1 MTQQPDNP
9 FVSRGGL
16 KLRHALDAFTTHTD
30 PTGLWC
36 ADLGCSTGGF
46 TDCLLQAGAE
56 RVFAVDTAYGE
67 LAWKLRQDDRVTV
80 LERSNALHVD
90 VPAEV
95 NDRGGV
101 DLIVIDLGWTPQSK
115 AIPAALR
122 WIQPE
127 RGPGASPGSGA
138 SGGEER
144 EEGPRLAP
152 GPRQEGVPGRPPRII
167 TLIKPHYEVNKNELG
182 PKGVLDPVRAAE
194 VVEDVL
200 AKMPGLGVRV
210 LGCVESPITGGK
222 KKGKGTGNKEWLAV
236 VEPGG

>member
-1 MTQQPDNP
+1 MTQPPDNP

-16 KLRHALDAFTTHTD
+16 KLRCALDAFPEHAE
-30 PTGLWC
+30 PAGLWC

-67 LAWKLRQDDRVTV
+67 LAWKLRQDERVTV

-95 NDRGGV
+95 TDRGGV
-101 DLIVIDLGWTPQSK
+101 YLVVIDLGWTVQAK

-122 WIQPE
+122 WIGSG
-127 RGPGASPGSGA
+127 RGPGAGLASPSETAPIPGS
-138 SGGEER
+138 E
-144 EEGPRLAP
+144 PRLAP
-152 GPRQEGVPGRPPRII
+152 GPRLAGGLGRDARII
-167 TLIKPHYEVNKNELG
+167 TLIKPHYEVAKSELG

-200 AKMPGLGVRV
+200 AAMPGLGVRV
-210 LGCVESPITGGK
+210 LGCVESPIIGGK
-222 KKGKGTGNKEWLAV
+222 KKGRGTGNKEWLAV
-236 VEPGG
+236 VSPG